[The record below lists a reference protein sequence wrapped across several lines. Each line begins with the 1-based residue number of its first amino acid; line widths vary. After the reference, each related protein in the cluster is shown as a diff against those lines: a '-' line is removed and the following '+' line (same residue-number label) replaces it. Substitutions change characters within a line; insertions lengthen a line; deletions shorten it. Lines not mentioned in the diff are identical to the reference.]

1 MIHNG
6 DPKEAGRTRMQG
18 VEGQLNGAGIT
29 GLQALVG
36 LRDCWRWGPRGSDGE
51 DRVGVLELGL
61 GGGCR
66 HG

>member
-1 MIHNG
+1 
-6 DPKEAGRTRMQG
+6 MQG
-18 VEGQLNGAGIT
+18 VEGQRKGAGIT

-51 DRVGVLELGL
+51 DRVGILELGL
-61 GGGCR
+61 GEGCR